1 MKEEKLK
8 KLLGELA
15 DVTTEPVRP
24 ELAENIKHHIPH
36 RLIPHRSGMDTI
48 NIIIDLRI
56 GKLAAAAVIIITTI
70 LLASFLGSQDSTDA
84 GIYQESKLLL
94 KYWLGRND
102 SSENELLAVRS
113 RYEYLAQRGKDVI
126 YYGDRAGPKDS
137 NAVLLQWKLSDGNY
151 RIIFGDLHEGT
162 VSPEE
167 LIKLQAQM
175 LQKNAK

>member
-1 MKEEKLK
+1 M
-8 KLLGELA
+8 
-15 DVTTEPVRP
+15 
-24 ELAENIKHHIPH
+24 
-36 RLIPHRSGMDTI
+36 
-48 NIIIDLRI
+48 
-56 GKLAAAAVIIITTI
+56 
-70 LLASFLGSQDSTDA
+70 LASFLGSQDSTDA

-126 YYGDRAGPKDS
+126 YYGDRAGPKDG

-151 RIIFGDLHEGT
+151 RIIFGDLREVT